1 MLTIRLETMLV
12 PEIFFSF
19 QLYLSPFYSWITL
32 IECLLGPKF
41 CVWLFL
47 LGVLVAKNFVLLPG
61 EVVSCELLGPKFPAH
76 EHQHC
81 LIWVQIGSRI
91 CFCVAVVE

>member
-1 MLTIRLETMLV
+1 MLSIRLETMLV

-32 IECLLGPKF
+32 IECLLGPNF

-47 LGVLVAKNFVLLPG
+47 LVAKNLDLLPG
-61 EVVSCELLGPKFPAH
+61 EIVSCKLWAPNFLLMS
-76 EHQHC
+76 
-81 LIWVQIGSRI
+81 ISIV
-91 CFCVAVVE
+91 